1 MAGRSILATLGHAPK
16 SRTRAPSHLKE
27 DLGMQVKHIL
37 REKGR
42 DVVTIASDAT
52 LADAAH
58 LLARKRIG
66 AVVVCERGGAV
77 TGILSER
84 DVVRA
89 VAQASVAALAQSVA
103 QHMTRGVET
112 CTEADHVEDLMEMMT
127 HRRFRHVPVVE
138 DGRLTGIISIGDVVK
153 TRIAETQEEAS
164 ALRQYI
170 AAS

>member
-1 MAGRSILATLGHAPK
+1 
-16 SRTRAPSHLKE
+16 
-27 DLGMQVKHIL
+27 MQVKHIL

-42 DVVTIASDAT
+42 DVVTIAGDAT

-66 AVVVCERGGAV
+66 AVVVCERGAV

-112 CTEADHVEDLMEMMT
+112 CAEADHVEDLMEMMT